1 MTDETAEAVSES
13 PKETSKLNPNI
24 AKVFNTELKV
34 NSVKEPND
42 YEVLTKVAL
51 EALKFFPPLY
61 FNSIF
66 GSVKSWLPPHRD
78 LSEYTVLSPWRP
90 LRAIDYLIDTSVPAF
105 AHAPGPW
112 ASTLLPPL
120 MRELFWRPSNY
131 FQQADPFD
139 CVTSYSDEHWFFLN
153 GIATNQA
160 VAEMNSAL
168 ISELFLRPVTVI
180 HNQTDS
186 VALDLLQ
193 CAIGK
198 SFKTDPS
205 LDESQTMT
213 EPAIKATVAILEA
226 LKDPARSKVVL
237 LCHSQGT
244 IIAANVLRALQRCLS
259 NIKRLTKEPDAKPKL
274 LLDVIDELALNILY
288 TDYLKQCDC
297 AAVDQN
303 LTELLRKLEVYT
315 FANCADKMNYI
326 TQVHDASGKL
336 IGLPY
341 IENFANEFDLVAR
354 LGVLSPLKGQ
364 EDYVEID
371 GPIYEKKGL
380 LAWGHLLNQHYLFG
394 IDGYLEGETRNPY
407 VLTDNEEQSLSE
419 LPRLY
424 EYAAGKRPAEYY

>member
-1 MTDETAEAVSES
+1 MTDETAEAVSGMS
-13 PKETSKLNPNI
+13 KETSKLDPKI
-24 AKVFNTELKV
+24 ANVLNTELKV
-34 NSVKEPND
+34 NQVKTPND
-42 YEVLTKVAL
+42 YEVLAKVAL

-61 FNSIF
+61 FKSVF

-78 LSEYTVLSPWRP
+78 LSEYTVLSPWHP
-90 LRAIDYLIDTSVPAF
+90 FRAADYLIDISVPAF
-105 AHAPGPW
+105 SHAPGPW
-112 ASTLLPPL
+112 ARTLLPPVV
-120 MRELFWRPSNY
+120 RELFWRPSNY
-131 FQQADPFD
+131 FQKADPFD
-139 CVTSYSDEHWFFLN
+139 CVTSYADEHWFFLN
-153 GIATNQA
+153 GIATNEV

-168 ISELFLRPVTVI
+168 ISDMFFRPVTVI
-180 HNQTDS
+180 HNETDS
-186 VALDLLQ
+186 IVLDLLQ

-205 LDESQTMT
+205 LDDVQTMT

-226 LKDPARSKVVL
+226 LKDPARNKVVL

-259 NIKRLTKEPDAKPKL
+259 NIKRLAKEPDAKPKL
-274 LLDVIDELALNILY
+274 LLDVIDEVALDILY

-297 AAVDQN
+297 ATVDQS
-303 LTELLRKLEVYT
+303 LTEMLRKLEVYT

-326 TQVHDASGKL
+326 TSVTDSSGKS

-364 EDYVEID
+364 DEYVEID
-371 GPIYEKKGL
+371 GPVYEKKGG

-394 IDGYLEGETRNPY
+394 INGFLDGKNRNPY
-407 VLTDNEEQSLSE
+407 ELSDNEGQALSE

-424 EYAAGKRPAEYY
+424 EYAAGKRPADYV